1 MATNLDRLKQEE
13 QKINNLLAH
22 EETNFKGIIDKITD
36 LQNKDEDLK
45 AMLQQEA
52 KLKDLTPSVSG
63 LKKLVNAVTN
73 IKYYFVTHK
82 EPKRENH
89 DLLNKIDQDLVK
101 ISKNSEKLE
110 NIIAKE
116 IKDCQKKLESKSN
129 KLTDDQK
136 KQFNDIIN
144 KFEETI
150 KPKERE
156 QSSTKE
162 LENIKLNLLNLTT
175 EHKNKIQGL
184 VELNTEI
191 KKLDANVPKSFFEN
205 IRVPFSKIKNIF
217 HNTPIEKFTD
227 GRKEIDKTLNSI
239 SQSLTKLE
247 QNLQSS
253 IELKNTGIAEQPPQ
267 RVMAEAE
274 EYSLPPFPSFKQP
287 KQQAQLNT
295 ELTQAKQKME
305 PLSQVKTSL
314 TPELSPQHTVV
325 ASPPLA
331 PERLSTTID
340 APSSSSL
347 KETVQES
354 AIAEPSQSSFSPP
367 PPPPPPP
374 FQNKQPTAVTKTN
387 IKETE
392 SKATAAKDATQ
403 EGRTALLEQITQGI
417 TLAKHEPQ
425 KAQGQAEVE
434 ASGDIMSALQQ
445 AMRAVGAKARDKDKA
460 TNETKERD
468 EWAEE
473 EDSFKLKQAKEADD
487 RKKLAEKEA
496 KAKEIELTKKEGIKT
511 EPNIELQVSTS
522 QDASPPLEQA
532 NKPKEK
538 SESIKSILVQAFGAR
553 RKHMHLDYEDE
564 QELNKS
570 DNKSKSVKPD
580 KKIEPGKLKDLNTS
594 KFAAVANLFN
604 NNVSISK
611 NQSLPK

>member
-22 EETNFKGIIDKITD
+22 ETINFKGIIDKITD

-52 KLKDLTPSVSG
+52 KLKDVTPSVSG

-82 EPKRENH
+82 EPKRKNH
-89 DLLNKIDQDLVK
+89 DLLDKIDQDLVK

-156 QSSTKE
+156 QFSTKE

-205 IRVPFSKIKNIF
+205 IKTPFSKIKNIF
-217 HNTPIEKFTD
+217 HNTPIEKFID

-253 IELKNTGIAEQPPQ
+253 IELKNTGIAQQPSQ
-267 RVMAEAE
+267 RVIAEAE
-274 EYSLPPFPSFKQP
+274 EYSLPPFPSFKQA
-287 KQQAQLNT
+287 KLNT
-295 ELTQAKQKME
+295 ELIQAKQEME
-305 PLSQVKTSL
+305 PLSQVKSDL
-314 TPELSPQHTVV
+314 KPELSQQHTVV
-325 ASPPLA
+325 ESPPLA
-331 PERLSTTID
+331 SERLSTTIN
-340 APSSSSL
+340 ASSSSPL

-354 AIAEPSQSSFSPP
+354 TAFSPP

-374 FQNKQPTAVTKTN
+374 LQNKQPIAAKKTN
-387 IKETE
+387 FKETE
-392 SKATAAKDATQ
+392 QQTTVAKNTTQ
-403 EGRTALLEQITQGI
+403 EGRTALFEQIMKGKELT
-417 TLAKHEPQ
+417 HVNPN
-425 KAQGQAEVE
+425 AEKQVE
-434 ASGDIMSALQQ
+434 VKASGDILQTLKQ
-445 AMRAVGAKARDKDKA
+445 AMIAAGAKARA
-460 TNETKERD
+460 TTKT
-468 EWAEE
+468 EE
-473 EDSFKLKQAKEADD
+473 ELDDQWGDQSYKQKQAKEAAD
-487 RKKLAEKEA
+487 RKKLAEREAKEA
-496 KAKEIELTKKEGIKT
+496 ELTKKEDTKT
-511 EPNIELQVSTS
+511 KPKIEPQVSTS
-522 QDASPPLEQA
+522 QDTPKPPEQA
-532 NKPKEK
+532 NKPEK
-538 SESIKSILVQAFGAR
+538 SNRNILAQALG
-553 RKHMHLDYEDE
+553 
-564 QELNKS
+564 
-570 DNKSKSVKPD
+570 
-580 KKIEPGKLKDLNTS
+580 
-594 KFAAVANLFN
+594 
-604 NNVSISK
+604 
-611 NQSLPK
+611 